1 MAAPRTPATHLPV
14 ARVLPLLGLVHLDKL
29 FDYQVAEAD
38 SEAMQPGVRVRLRFG
53 GRLVDGLVYDRVASA
68 EHEGNLRYVDRVIS
82 PEPVLTPV
90 LKEIIERVAQ
100 RYGATRSDILRAA
113 IPPRHAGAEKSDF
126 SQRWQD
132 LGKREAPDLSAWS
145 SYVYGESFVDHVLG
159 GGSGRA
165 AWQIAPGD
173 NWAEALA
180 ALAVAVASDGGGA
193 LIVVPDAKRVA
204 QVEKALR
211 VWVSAAQVT
220 VLGSDLG
227 PQARYRRFLSI
238 LHGQGKIVVGTRS
251 AAYAPVQDL
260 RLTVV
265 MFDGDDNLT
274 DPRAPY
280 VHAREVITTRAVVEG
295 CAVIIGGY
303 ARTAETQLL
312 VEEGWAHDL
321 VASRD
326 TVRTRLPWIQAVA
339 DTDFVLQRDPNAGG
353 MRLPGVAFQAVREA
367 LAADKPVLVHT
378 PRKGYIPTL
387 ACGSCRT
394 PARCRS
400 CNGPLELPQSQQ
412 EQPGV
417 LPTCRWC
424 GRPDTHF
431 RCMACGSDSLR
442 AVVLGSERTAEEL
455 GRAFAGVP
463 VIVSGGSMV
472 KDSVPQ
478 KGALVVA
485 TPGAEPLIDDGDY
498 GAALILDTW
507 ALLGRQDLRA
517 TEDTLARWMDVA
529 TLVASHREGGRV
541 IVAAEPDLAVVQEF
555 LRWDPVGAAR
565 RELAQREEVGFPPA
579 VHMAAVDGAA
589 RAVEDV
595 IEHIELPE
603 GADVLGPVDLPPGIK
618 LPGEYDEAKYGPPQR
633 VLIRVARG
641 PRSQLGSALKA
652 AASARIARKEDL
664 PLRIQID
671 PVNVG

>member
-68 EHEGNLRYVDRVIS
+68 EHEGNLRYVDRLIS

-90 LKEIIERVAQ
+90 LKEVIERVAD
-100 RYGATRSDILRAA
+100 RYGATRSDIIRAA

-126 SQRWQD
+126 SQRWEA
-132 LGKREAPDLSAWS
+132 LGKFEAPDLSPWS

-165 AWQIAPGD
+165 AWQVAPGD

-180 ALAVAVASDGGGA
+180 TLAVAVASEGGGA
-193 LIVVPDAKRVA
+193 LIVVPDAKRVT

-227 PQARYRRFLSI
+227 PQARYRRYLSI
-238 LHGQGKIVVGTRS
+238 LHGQGRIVVGTRS

-260 RLTVV
+260 RLAVV

-312 VEEGWAHDL
+312 VEEGWAHD
-321 VASRD
+321 VVVSRE
-326 TVRTRLPWIQAVA
+326 TVQTRMPWIQPVA
-339 DTDFVLQRDPNAGG
+339 DSEFALQRDPTARG
-353 MRLPGVAFQAVREA
+353 MRIPAIAFQAVREA

-431 RCMACGSDSLR
+431 RCMACGSGSLR

-472 KDSVPQ
+472 KDLVPQ
-478 KGALVVA
+478 KSALVVA
-485 TPGAEPLIDDGDY
+485 TPGAEPLVDGGNY

-517 TEDTLARWMDVA
+517 TEDTLTRWMEVA

-555 LRWDPVGAAR
+555 VHWDPVGAAR

-618 LPGEYDEAKYGPPQR
+618 LPGEYDESKYGPPQR

-671 PVNVG
+671 PMNVG